1 MVYSYNN
8 LICQVKELRHKQQMK
23 HQVEYEQMLVSEKQ
37 HIKTCRG
44 GQMKEEIRDEVSI
57 SYKVPRTVVI

>member
-1 MVYSYNN
+1 M
-8 LICQVKELRHKQQMK
+8 KELRHKQQMK